1 MQKFKYLIVGGG
13 VAGTT
18 AAETIRSKDAEGSL
32 AIVSDEPYVFY
43 SRIMLSKPNF
53 FLGKTAFDAIWL
65 RKREWYEQKKIQIFL
80 GRSAVELNPLEKTLK
95 LDNGEILGYEKL
107 LLAFGARAAEWPG
120 DEGKKAGIYYLRTL
134 DHAKA
139 IISAIKTA
147 KKVVLLGG
155 GFVGFEM
162 CDLVRMAGLSATLV
176 MREKYFWD
184 FLWDEESG
192 QMLEAALTRGG
203 VELAHSRVVE
213 KITGE
218 SKVEG
223 VKLSDGSE
231 IACDALII
239 GIGVKY
245 PLAWLAG
252 SGVKTNRGVLAD
264 EFLQTNLADV
274 WTAGD
279 VAEYQDAIL
288 NERVQ
293 LGNWVN
299 AQEQGRRAGLN
310 MAGEKQAF
318 KFVSFYTAQGF
329 GISVAFVG
337 NVAVVPGRD
346 VVHRGSSQ
354 IGSYAR
360 ILVQGDHVVG
370 ATMLNRT
377 KDLGLISKLIEKK
390 VSVGDKHIQLADSDF
405 DLKSL
410 L

>member
-18 AAETIRSKDAEGSL
+18 AAETVRGKDPDGSI

-53 FLGKTAFDAIWL
+53 FLGKTPFDAVWL
-65 RKREWYEQKKIQIFL
+65 RKPEWYGQRNIQIFL
-80 GRSAVELNPLEKTLK
+80 GRAAVELKPGEKTLK
-95 LDNGEILGYEKL
+95 LDNGEVLGYEKL
-107 LLAFGARAAEWPG
+107 LLAFGARAAEWPNDDG
-120 DEGKKAGIYYLRTL
+120 AKPGVFYLRSL

-147 KKVVLLGG
+147 RKVVLLGG
-155 GFVGFEM
+155 GFVGFET
-162 CDLVRMAGLSATLV
+162 CELVRLAGLSATLV

-192 QMLEAALTRGG
+192 QMLEDALTRGG
-203 VELAHSRVVE
+203 VELSHGRPVD
-213 KITGE
+213 KILGE
-218 SKVEG
+218 GKVEG
-223 VKLSDGSE
+223 VRLSDGSE
-231 IACDALII
+231 IPCDALII

-245 PLAWLAG
+245 PLEWLAS
-252 SGVKTNRGVLAD
+252 SGLKTNRGVLAD
-264 EFLQTNLADV
+264 EFLQTSLPEV

-279 VAEYQDAIL
+279 VAEYQDGIL

-310 MAGEKQAF
+310 MAGEKRPF
-318 KFVSFYTAQGF
+318 KFVSFYTAQAF
-329 GISVAFVG
+329 GISIAFVG

-346 VVHRGSSQ
+346 VIHRGSPN

-360 ILVQGDHVVG
+360 ILVQGEHIVG
-370 ATMLNRT
+370 ATLLNRT

-390 VSVGDKHIQLADSDF
+390 VPVGGKHIQLADADF